1 MWLTLRNPQYAGPV
15 VEFAVSVI
23 EQIGLVG
30 AGLLIALETIIAPLP
45 SEVVLLL
52 SGFNVSTGSF
62 PYIGAILVTTMGSLL
77 GASALYAA
85 GYFFSEERLE
95 HLFSRYGKYVG
106 VTVADL
112 QKTMGWFEK
121 YGTTLV
127 LFGRLIP
134 IIRSLVSIPA
144 GLIEMNFAKFL
155 ALTALGS
162 GVWNTIWISL
172 GFFLG
177 ENWHIAEEYS
187 SIIDYIA
194 YSALGVG
201 IVYLTY
207 RLISRRRRASR
218 TS

>member
-1 MWLTLRNPQYAGPV
+1 M
-15 VEFAVSVI
+15 EFAVSVI
-23 EQIGLVG
+23 EQIGLLG
-30 AGLLIALETIIAPLP
+30 AGLLIALETVIAPLP

-77 GASALYAA
+77 GASLLYAL

-112 QKTMGWFEK
+112 QKTMSWFERH
-121 YGTTLV
+121 GTPLV

-144 GLIEMNFAKFL
+144 GLIEMNFAKFI

-162 GVWNTIWISL
+162 GVWNTLWISL
-172 GFFLG
+172 GFYLG

-187 SIIDYIA
+187 SIIDYVA
-194 YSALGVG
+194 YTALGLG
-201 IVYLTY
+201 FLYLVYRIL
-207 RLISRRRRASR
+207 SRRRRAPSA
-218 TS
+218 S

>member
-1 MWLTLRNPQYAGPV
+1 M

-62 PYIGAILVTTMGSLL
+62 PFLGAILVTTMGSLL
-77 GASALYAA
+77 GASLLYAA

-95 HLFSRYGKYVG
+95 QVFSRYGKYVG

-112 QKTMGWFEK
+112 QKTMGWFERH
-121 YGTTLV
+121 GTPLV

-144 GLIEMNFAKFL
+144 GLIEMNFAKFI

-177 ENWHIAEEYS
+177 ENWHVAEEYS

-194 YSALGVG
+194 YAALAVLVVYV
-201 IVYLTY
+201 IV
-207 RLISRRRRASR
+207 RIIRRRVHPEQ
-218 TS
+218 

>member
-1 MWLTLRNPQYAGPV
+1 M

-30 AGLLIALETIIAPLP
+30 AGLLIALETVIAPLP

-62 PYIGAILVTTMGSLL
+62 PYVGAILVTTMGSLL
-77 GASALYAA
+77 GASLLYAA
-85 GYFFSEERLE
+85 GYFFSEERVE
-95 HLFSRYGKYVG
+95 HIFARFGKYVG

-112 QKTMGWFEK
+112 RKTMAWFERH
-121 YGTTLV
+121 GTPLV

-144 GLIEMNFAKFL
+144 GLIEMNFAKFI

-162 GVWNTIWISL
+162 GVWNTLWISL

-187 SIIDYIA
+187 SIIDYVA
-194 YSALGVG
+194 YSALGLG
-201 IVYLTY
+201 LLYLAY
-207 RLISRRRRASR
+207 KLISRRRRAQ
-218 TS
+218 TTP

>member
-1 MWLTLRNPQYAGPV
+1 M
-15 VEFAVSVI
+15 EFAVSVI

-30 AGLLIALETIIAPLP
+30 AGLLIALETVIAPLP

-77 GASALYAA
+77 GASLLYAL

-112 QKTMGWFEK
+112 QKTMSWFERH
-121 YGTTLV
+121 GTPLV

-144 GLIEMNFAKFL
+144 GLIEMNFAKFIF
-155 ALTALGS
+155 LTTIGS
-162 GVWNTIWISL
+162 GVWNTLWISL
-172 GFFLG
+172 GFYLG

-187 SIIDYIA
+187 SIIDYVA
-194 YSALGVG
+194 YTALGLG
-201 IVYLTY
+201 LLYLVYRIL
-207 RLISRRRRASR
+207 SRRRGAPSAS
-218 TS
+218 

>member
-1 MWLTLRNPQYAGPV
+1 M
-15 VEFAVSVI
+15 EFAVSVI
-23 EQIGLVG
+23 EQIGLLG
-30 AGLLIALETIIAPLP
+30 AGLLIALETVIAPLP

-77 GASALYAA
+77 GASLLYAL

-112 QKTMGWFEK
+112 QKTMSWFERH
-121 YGTTLV
+121 GTPLV

-144 GLIEMNFAKFL
+144 GLIEMNFAKFIF
-155 ALTALGS
+155 LTTIGS
-162 GVWNTIWISL
+162 GVWNTLWISL
-172 GFFLG
+172 GFYLG

-187 SIIDYIA
+187 SIIDYVA
-194 YSALGVG
+194 YTALGLG
-201 IVYLTY
+201 FLYLVYRIL
-207 RLISRRRRASR
+207 SRRRRAPSA
-218 TS
+218 S